1 MENERNS
8 LLGQEREL
16 NILTNYLVNKNT
28 PNSLILIGEKG
39 IGLKDTA
46 KKMAISLVNNDI
58 KNNPDEIKRS
68 LIAENDQNSPFILL
82 IEKIWLDDKKRFK
95 NKIYREDLNY
105 INDFF
110 STRDEAGQKRVCIIN
125 SIDDLSNDGVNSL
138 LKVIEEPNPD
148 SHFIII
154 NHNQKSLIP
163 TIRSRSQIIKFKS
176 TNKDDYINS
185 IKKDFINLSNN
196 EIDDLFS
203 LSKGSID
210 FSRKY
215 IDYNFREME
224 DHLETILLDPIN
236 IKPNTAYHY
245 INFVK
250 NNIDTNEEMEVFLK
264 FIALK
269 INKLSINACTK
280 NNKNLLDR
288 LLKNYYSILKIKD
301 RYLTFNLNFDHTII
315 AYFYLLKNV

>member
-1 MENERNS
+1 MENKRNS

-46 KKMAISLVNNDI
+46 KKMALSLVNNDI

-176 TNKDDYINS
+176 TNKDDYVNS
-185 IKKDFINLSNN
+185 LKRDFVNLPNN
-196 EIDDLFS
+196 EIEELFN

-250 NNIDTNEEMEVFLK
+250 NNIDTNEEMEIFLK
-264 FIALK
+264 FIILK
-269 INKLSINACTK
+269 INKLSINACIK
-280 NNKNLLDR
+280 SNKNLLDR
-288 LLKNYYSILKIKD
+288 LLKSYYSILKIKD
-301 RYLTFNLNFDHTII
+301 RYLTFNLSFDHTII
-315 AYFYLLKNV
+315 AYFYILKNV

>member
-1 MENERNS
+1 MENKRNS

-46 KKMAISLVNNDI
+46 KKMALSLVNNDI

-105 INDFF
+105 VNDFF

-185 IKKDFINLSNN
+185 IKKDFINLSSN

-250 NNIDTNEEMEVFLK
+250 NNIDTNDEMDVFLK

>member
-16 NILTNYLVNKNT
+16 NILTNYLVNENT

-46 KKMAISLVNNDI
+46 KKMALSLVNNDI

-105 INDFF
+105 VNDFF

-138 LKVIEEPNPD
+138 LKVIEEPNSD

-185 IKKDFINLSNN
+185 IKKDFINLSSN

>member
-1 MENERNS
+1 MENKRNS

-16 NILTNYLVNKNT
+16 NILANYLVNKNT

-46 KKMAISLVNNDI
+46 KKMALALVN
-58 KNNPDEIKRS
+58 KNNKDNFDEIIKS
-68 LIAENDQNSPFILL
+68 LINENDQNSPFILL

-95 NKIYREDLNY
+95 NKIYRDDLNY

-110 STRDEAGQKRVCIIN
+110 STKDEPGQKRVCIIN
-125 SIDDLSNDGVNSL
+125 SIDDLSNDGINSL
-138 LKVIEEPNPD
+138 LKIIEEPNPN

-154 NHNQKSLIP
+154 NHNEKSLIP
-163 TIRSRSQIIKFKS
+163 TIRSRSQIIKFKP

-185 IKKDFINLSNN
+185 IKKDFMNLSNS
-196 EIDDLFS
+196 EIENLFD

-224 DHLETILLDPIN
+224 DHLETILLDPKN

-250 NNIDTNEEMEVFLK
+250 NNIDINEEMEVFFK

-269 INKLSINACTK
+269 INKLSINACAK

-288 LLKNYYSILKIKD
+288 LLKNYYSILKIKN
-301 RYLTFNLNFDHTII
+301 RYLTFNLSFDHTII

>member
-8 LLGQEREL
+8 LQGQEREL
-16 NILTNYLVNKNT
+16 NILTNYIINENT

-39 IGLKDTA
+39 VGLKSTA
-46 KKMAISLVNNDI
+46 KKMALALVNNNI
-58 KNNPDEIKRS
+58 KDNHDEIKKF
-68 LIAENDQNSPFILL
+68 LIDENDQNSPFILL
-82 IEKIWLDDKKRFK
+82 IEKIWLDDKKRLK
-95 NKIYREDLNY
+95 KKIYRDDLSY

-110 STRDEAGQKRVCIIN
+110 STRDENDQKRVCIIN
-125 SIDDLSNDGVNSL
+125 SIDDLSNDGINSL
-138 LKVIEEPNPD
+138 LKVIEEPNHN

-154 NHNQKSLIP
+154 NHNHKALIP

-176 TNKDDYINS
+176 TSKDDYMNS
-185 IKKDFINLSNN
+185 IKKDFANLPNN
-196 EIDDLFS
+196 EIEELFN

-224 DHLETILLDPIN
+224 DHLEAILIDPKI

-245 INFVK
+245 INFIK
-250 NNIDTNEEMEVFLK
+250 NSIDTNEEMEVFLK
-264 FIALK
+264 FITLK
-269 INKLSINACTK
+269 INKLSIKACTK

-288 LLKNYYSILKIKD
+288 LLKSYYLILKIKD
-301 RYLTFNLNFDHTII
+301 RYSTFNLSFHHTII
-315 AYFYLLKNV
+315 ACFYILKNV

>member
-185 IKKDFINLSNN
+185 IKKDFINLSSN

>member
-46 KKMAISLVNNDI
+46 KKMALSLVNNDI

-68 LIAENDQNSPFILL
+68 IIAENDQNSPFILL

-315 AYFYLLKNV
+315 AYFYLLKNA

>member
-16 NILTNYLVNKNT
+16 NILTNYLVNENT

-46 KKMAISLVNNDI
+46 KKMALSLVNNDI

-105 INDFF
+105 VNDFF

-185 IKKDFINLSNN
+185 IKKDFINLSSN

-224 DHLETILLDPIN
+224 DHLESILLDPIN

>member
-46 KKMAISLVNNDI
+46 KKMALSLVNNDI

-105 INDFF
+105 VNDFF

-224 DHLETILLDPIN
+224 EHLETILLDPIN

>member
-46 KKMAISLVNNDI
+46 KKMALSLVNNDI

>member
-1 MENERNS
+1 MENKRNS

-46 KKMAISLVNNDI
+46 KKMALSLVHNDI
-58 KNNPDEIKRS
+58 KNNPEEIKRS

-105 INDFF
+105 VNDFF

-185 IKKDFINLSNN
+185 IKKDFINLSSN
-196 EIDDLFS
+196 EIDDLFN

-250 NNIDTNEEMEVFLK
+250 NNIDTNDEMDVFLK

>member
-138 LKVIEEPNPD
+138 LKVIEEPNSD

-301 RYLTFNLNFDHTII
+301 RYLTFNLNFDHAII

>member
-1 MENERNS
+1 MENKRNS

-46 KKMAISLVNNDI
+46 KKMALSLVNNDI

-105 INDFF
+105 VNDFF

-185 IKKDFINLSNN
+185 IKKDFINLSSN

>member
-138 LKVIEEPNPD
+138 LKVIEEPNSD

-224 DHLETILLDPIN
+224 DHLETILIDPIN

>member
-46 KKMAISLVNNDI
+46 KKMALSLVNNDI

-163 TIRSRSQIIKFKS
+163 TIKSRSQIIKFKS
-176 TNKDDYINS
+176 TNKDDYINL

>member
-46 KKMAISLVNNDI
+46 KKMALSLVNNDI

-250 NNIDTNEEMEVFLK
+250 NNIDTNQEMEVFLK

>member
-1 MENERNS
+1 MENKRNS

-16 NILTNYLVNKNT
+16 NILTNYLVNENT

-46 KKMAISLVNNDI
+46 KKMALSLVNNDI

-105 INDFF
+105 VNDFF

-138 LKVIEEPNPD
+138 LKVIEEPNSD

-185 IKKDFINLSNN
+185 IKKDFINLSSN

>member
-1 MENERNS
+1 MENKRNS

-185 IKKDFINLSNN
+185 IKKD
-196 EIDDLFS
+196 
-203 LSKGSID
+203 
-210 FSRKY
+210 SR
-215 IDYNFREME
+215 
-224 DHLETILLDPIN
+224 
-236 IKPNTAYHY
+236 IKFT
-245 INFVK
+245 
-250 NNIDTNEEMEVFLK
+250 E
-264 FIALK
+264 K
-269 INKLSINACTK
+269 I
-280 NNKNLLDR
+280 
-288 LLKNYYSILKIKD
+288 
-301 RYLTFNLNFDHTII
+301 
-315 AYFYLLKNV
+315 

>member
-1 MENERNS
+1 MENKRNS

-16 NILTNYLVNKNT
+16 NILTNYLVNENT

-46 KKMAISLVNNDI
+46 KKMALSLVNNDI

-105 INDFF
+105 VNDFF

-138 LKVIEEPNPD
+138 LKVIEEPNSD

-185 IKKDFINLSNN
+185 IKKDFINLSSN

-224 DHLETILLDPIN
+224 DHLESILLDPIN

>member
-1 MENERNS
+1 MENKRNS

-46 KKMAISLVNNDI
+46 KKMALSLVNNDI

-269 INKLSINACTK
+269 ISKLSINACTK

>member
-1 MENERNS
+1 MENKRNS

-46 KKMAISLVNNDI
+46 KKMALSLVNNDI

-105 INDFF
+105 VNDFF

>member
-196 EIDDLFS
+196 EIDDLFN

>member
-1 MENERNS
+1 MNNQRNS
-8 LLGQEREL
+8 LLGQDREL

-28 PNSLILIGEKG
+28 PNSLILAGDRG

-46 KKMAISLVNNDI
+46 MKMALSLVSKNINNNHETV
-58 KNNPDEIKRS
+58 KKS
-68 LIAENDQNSPFILL
+68 LIDENDCISPYVLL
-82 IEKIWLDDKKRFK
+82 IEKIWLEDKKRYK
-95 NKIYREDLNY
+95 SKIYRDDLIY

-110 STRDEAGQKRVCIIN
+110 STKDESGQKRVCVIN
-125 SIDDLSNDGVNSL
+125 SIDDLSYDGVNSL
-138 LKVIEEPNPD
+138 LKIIEEPNLN

-154 NHNQKSLIP
+154 NHNQNSLIP

-176 TNKDDYINS
+176 TNKDDYANS
-185 IKKDFINLSNN
+185 IKKEFNDLSIN
-196 EIDDLFS
+196 EINDLFD

-210 FSRKY
+210 FSKKY
-215 IDYNFREME
+215 IDYNFRDMD
-224 DHLETILLDPIN
+224 DHLETILLEPKN

-250 NNIDTNEEMEVFLK
+250 NNINSNDEMDVFLK

-269 INKLSINACTK
+269 INKLSISACAK

-288 LLKNYYSILKIKD
+288 LLKNYYSILKIKEN
-301 RYLTFNLNFDHTII
+301 YLTFNLNFDHTII
-315 AYFYLLKNV
+315 AYFYLLKNA

>member
-8 LLGQEREL
+8 LLGQEQEL
-16 NILTNYLVNKNT
+16 NILTNYIVNKNT
-28 PNSLILIGEKG
+28 PNSLVLIGEKG
-39 IGLKDTA
+39 IGLKSTA
-46 KKMAISLVNNDI
+46 KKMALSLVKNDI
-58 KNNPDEIKRS
+58 KNNPEEIKRS
-68 LIAENDQNSPFILL
+68 LIDENDQNSPFILL

-125 SIDDLSNDGVNSL
+125 SIDDLSNDGINSL
-138 LKVIEEPNPD
+138 LKVIEEPNPN

-154 NHNQKSLIP
+154 SHNQKSLIP

-176 TNKDDYINS
+176 TNKDDYVSS
-185 IKKDFINLSNN
+185 IKKDFINLPND
-196 EIDDLFS
+196 EIEKLFN

-224 DHLETILLDPIN
+224 DHLETILLDPEY

-245 INFVK
+245 INFVR

-280 NNKNLLDR
+280 NNKILLDR
-288 LLKNYYSILKIKD
+288 LLKNYYSILKIKE
-301 RYLTFNLNFDHTII
+301 RYLTFNLSFDHTII